1 MADETVRYTE
11 RNDRGG
17 NDLTVAG
24 WEEMARLME
33 QVTEC
38 TKRCARA
45 MREEGR
51 HSVNFREAKKEWMR
65 ISGQQVQLLASP
77 IRFEN

>member
-1 MADETVRYTE
+1 MSE
-11 RNDRGG
+11 RFRSLKKSGG
-17 NDLTVAG
+17 TDLSAEG